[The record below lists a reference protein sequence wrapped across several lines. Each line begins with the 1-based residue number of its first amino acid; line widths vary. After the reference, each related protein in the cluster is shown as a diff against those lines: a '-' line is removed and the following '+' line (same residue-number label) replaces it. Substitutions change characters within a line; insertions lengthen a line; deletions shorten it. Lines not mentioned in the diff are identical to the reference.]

1 MPGCKG
7 GRRGDGGAGR
17 GARSGLRRM
26 DGRCEVDGARC
37 SAALRRTKENCCNE
51 RIVSDREEIA
61 QQMVLAVGVQINA
74 TCSLVHG
81 RKFPPR

>member
-1 MPGCKG
+1 MEA
-7 GRRGDGGAGR
+7 RGAGR
-17 GARSGLRRM
+17 AAACGGWMGAVNSMGRVAVRPC
-26 DGRCEVDGARC
+26 DGQ
-37 SAALRRTKENCCNE
+37 KKICCNE
-51 RIVSDREEIA
+51 SIVSDREEIA